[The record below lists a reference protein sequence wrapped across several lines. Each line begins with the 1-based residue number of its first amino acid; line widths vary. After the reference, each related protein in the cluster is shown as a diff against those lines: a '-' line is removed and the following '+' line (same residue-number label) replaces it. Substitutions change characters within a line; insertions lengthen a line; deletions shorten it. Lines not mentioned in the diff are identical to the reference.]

1 MQYMLCNCIIIACE
15 AKHTDQER
23 CSVEKKKYIPTRRK
37 TLGDFRADEKARGR
51 DASKEP
57 IKISE
62 IAECPRSCA
71 MSCKTSAKL

>member
-1 MQYMLCNCIIIACE
+1 MQYMLCNCIISACE

-23 CSVEKKKYIPTRRK
+23 CSVEKKNIPTRRK
-37 TLGDFRADEKARGR
+37 TLGNFRADEKARGR

-57 IKISE
+57 IKNSE

-71 MSCKTSAKL
+71 MSYKTSAKL